1 MWNTSAEYKTEIA
14 KKVIEATWYGTITL
28 TDSTVINFGRKNID
42 QNRSKLTRQSVNSE
56 TLEIGNAYSQEL
68 VLGLRDTDDLKVSA
82 HRYEF
87 YGAVINLTF
96 RLYGDSL
103 ANEEDVT
110 HKKYE
115 DVPCG
120 IFTVE
125 KAEYTYQTATLTA
138 YDNLYKAAKTKIT
151 TKLSDGSAYAGLS
164 SLCTT
169 LGVTLATTQGQI
181 EAMPNGTISWKLSS
195 FKKETA
201 VKDIMEAICGCIGA
215 NAVVNRSGQI
225 EIKPYNS
232 ASVRTIGDNARYS
245 SNYVDYLGRYTK
257 LALENKNGEEEVY
270 NATVSTSGGKA
281 LTMGIGKNVL
291 LNAKSKANRQTY
303 AIAIINSIAPI
314 LYAPLDI
321 SIPQDP
327 SIDIGDAMTSSHVV
341 DLNRTDT
348 CTFIDTKDE
357 IPLFGQ
363 TKISSA
369 GGNYELANNKKATK
383 VEKKISDLEQQ
394 TVEIGDNVAIIQT
407 QISEI
412 SGMVNVGY
420 ILPVSVGLDN
430 IADGSSENVLTFEF
444 TTEDLDSEEADYGE
458 AISFHAELCFY
469 IDTTT
474 SNGYCDG
481 LLTVTYTMDNTV
493 TASSVYAYRDGWKI
507 LTLNGLFPSLEAGDH
522 TFVVSFSMSGGAI
535 ADQPNSN

>member
-28 TDSTVINFGRKNID
+28 TDSTVINFGCENID

-103 ANEEDVT
+103 ANTET
-110 HKKYE
+110 GTGKKYE

-125 KAEYTYQTATLTA
+125 KAEFTYQTATLTA

-169 LGVTLATTQGQI
+169 LGVALATTQGQI

-245 SNYVDYLGRYTK
+245 SNYIDYLGRYTK

-327 SIDIGDAMTSSHVV
+327 SIDIGDAMTGSGTNFQSSF
-341 DLNRTDT
+341 
-348 CTFIDTKDE
+348 TFIDTKDE

-363 TKISSA
+363 TKITSA
-369 GGNYELANNKKATK
+369 GGNYGLANNKKATK

-412 SGMVNVGY
+412 SGMVNIGY
-420 ILPVSVGLDN
+420 ILPVAVGLEN
-430 IADGSSENVLTFEF
+430 IADGSSEDVLTFKF
-444 TTEDLDSEEADYGE
+444 TTEEIESEEDLGE

-469 IDTTT
+469 ISTT
-474 SNGYCDG
+474 STANSFGDG
-481 LLTVTYTMDNTV
+481 ILTVTYTMDNEI
-493 TASSVYAYRDGWKI
+493 TASSAYSYGDGWKI
-507 LTLNGLFPSLEAGDH
+507 LTLNGFFPSLEAGEH

-535 ADQPNSN
+535 ADQPT

>member
-1 MWNTSAEYKTEIA
+1 MYPTSAEYKNEIA
-14 KKVIEATWYGTITL
+14 KKVIDCTWYGTITL
-28 TDSTVINFGRKNID
+28 TDGTVINFNKDNID
-42 QNRSKLTRQSVNSE
+42 QNKSKLTRQNVSSE
-56 TLEIGNAYSQEL
+56 TLEIGNAFSQEL

-96 RLYGDSL
+96 RLYGDTL
-103 ANEEDVT
+103 ANTET
-110 HKKYE
+110 GTNKKYE

-120 IFTVE
+120 LFTVE
-125 KAEYTYQTATLTA
+125 KAEFTYQTATLTA
-138 YDNLYKAAKTKIT
+138 YDNLYKAAKKKIAS
-151 TKLSDGSAYAGLS
+151 KLTDGTAYAGLS

-169 LGVTLATTQGQI
+169 LGVTLATTQQQI
-181 EAMPNGTISWKLSS
+181 AAMPNGNISWKLSV
-195 FKKETA
+195 FKKQTA
-201 VKDIMEAICGCIGA
+201 VKDIIEAICGCLGA
-215 NAVVNRSGQI
+215 NAVTNRQGQI
-225 EIKPYNS
+225 EIKQYNS
-232 ASVRTIGDNARYS
+232 TSVRTIDDSARYS

-257 LALENKNGEEEVY
+257 LALENKDGEEEVY

-291 LNAKSKANRQTY
+291 LNEKNKANRQTY

-314 LYAPLDI
+314 LYGPLNI

-327 SIDIGDAMTSSHVV
+327 SIDIGDALTGSGA
-341 DLNRTDT
+341 NFQNNF
-348 CTFIDTKDE
+348 TFIDTKDE

-394 TVEIGDNVAIIQT
+394 QVEIGNNMAIIQT

-412 SGMVNVGY
+412 SGMVNIGY
-420 ILPVSVGLDN
+420 ILPVAVNLEN
-430 IADGSSENVLTFEF
+430 IADGNSSDVLRFEF
-444 TTEDLDSEEADYGE
+444 TIDEAEETEEGELGE

-469 IDTTT
+469 IDTTIT
-474 SNGYCDG
+474 NGYGDG
-481 LLTVTYTMDNTV
+481 LLTVTYTMDNVDTS
-493 TASSVYAYRDGWKI
+493 SSVYAYRDGWKI
-507 LTLNGLFPSLEAGDH
+507 LTLNGFFPSLQAGDH
-522 TFVVSFSMSGGAI
+522 VFVVSFSMSGGAI
-535 ADQPNSN
+535 DDQPS